1 MAEAIAPLSGLVNVV
16 ARPVTAAV
24 LDAVDLDLLRLL
36 AADARRSQR
45 ALARD
50 LGMSPP
56 AVGERIG
63 RLERSGVIRGYTVDV
78 GWAEVGFPV
87 TVYLA
92 ITAVQGYAQAPLV
105 EALRALPEVAD
116 VTVVTG
122 TIDLL
127 ARLLVRDH
135 NHLRELLLER
145 VWQIPGVQRTETL
158 LTLAEMQPK
167 QFALELIDSLRVAA
181 DARAHER
188 GSESDV
194 SEAISNERG
203 GRR

>member
-1 MAEAIAPLSGLVNVV
+1 MAEVTAPLSGLVDVV
-16 ARPVTAAV
+16 ARPVQPAA

-36 AADARRSQR
+36 ATDARMSQR
-45 ALARD
+45 RLGRE
-50 LGMSPP
+50 LGMSAP
-56 AVGERIG
+56 AVGERIA
-63 RLERSGVIRGYTVDV
+63 RLERSGVIRGYTVDI
-78 GWAEVGFPV
+78 GWAEAGYPV

-92 ITAVQGYAQAPLV
+92 ITAVQGHAQAPV
-105 EALRALPEVAD
+105 IEALWALPEVAD
-116 VTVVTG
+116 ITVVTG

-167 QFALELIDSLRVAA
+167 SFATQLIDSMRAA
-181 DARAHER
+181 VDARAQQ
-188 GSESDV
+188 
-194 SEAISNERG
+194 G
-203 GRR
+203 GTA

>member
-1 MAEAIAPLSGLVNVV
+1 MADATAPLSGLVDVV
-16 ARPVTAAV
+16 ARPARPAA

-36 AADARRSQR
+36 ATDARMSQR
-45 ALARD
+45 RLA
-50 LGMSPP
+50 
-56 AVGERIG
+56 
-63 RLERSGVIRGYTVDV
+63 RLERSGVIRAYTIDI
-78 GWAEVGFPV
+78 GWAEAGYPV

-92 ITAVQGYAQAPLV
+92 ITAVQGHPQAPV
-105 EALRALPEVAD
+105 IEALRALPEVAD
-116 VTVVTG
+116 ITVVTG

-167 QFALELIDSLRVAA
+167 RFATQLIDSMRAA
-181 DARAHER
+181 LDGQANH
-188 GSESDV
+188 
-194 SEAISNERG
+194 G
-203 GRR
+203 GAA